1 MSPSSA
7 HLSAFQK
14 NMATIDTLPPSLSK
28 TLDRCPLT
36 GQRNVWLFTVAAQAK
51 HIASPERVRAFLY
64 SFAAQQGWNDRDFS
78 NEIER
83 AIQRAYCMGQPVRDH
98 NADSAHPPSAIRLQS
113 SRTKFAWPDF
123 DQAAFDL
130 HAQFN
135 PLFDLDPIVIDPA
148 EVMRALYHTDDLLC
162 MALDIKSA
170 ITQPLRLWRGTEA
183 AMQFI
188 VANPMIDTIGRT
200 QEGKLSFRCHGNATR
215 SRNYQVVEFDRGT
228 PEQQAGILSSLHS
241 REVPLV
247 LVVWSGGK
255 SMHGW
260 FDVRDLEES
269 EKQIF
274 FGEAVRLGAD
284 ASLWDQCKLVR
295 MPGGRRPI
303 KNASPS
309 QAGLAQPAG
318 MVPQPILSFQPKLI
332 RR

>member
-1 MSPSSA
+1 
-7 HLSAFQK
+7 
-14 NMATIDTLPPSLSK
+14 MATIDTLPPSLAK
-28 TLDRCPLT
+28 TLDRCPMA
-36 GQRNVWLFTVAAQAK
+36 GQRNIWLFTVAAQAR
-51 HIASPERVRAFLY
+51 HIASPERVRAFLHN
-64 SFAAQQGWNDRDFS
+64 FAAQQGWNDRDFT

-83 AIQRAYCMGQPVRDH
+83 AIQRAYCMGQQLRDH
-98 NADSAHPPSAIRLQS
+98 NQQSAPSHLPPSNLPTPKPT
-113 SRTKFAWPDF
+113 RTKFTWPDF

-130 HAQFN
+130 HAQHD
-135 PLFDLDPIVIDPA
+135 PLFDLDPIEIDPT
-148 EVMRALYHTDDLLC
+148 EVMRALYHSDDLLC
-162 MALDIKSA
+162 MALDIRSA

-188 VANPMIDTIGRT
+188 VANPMVDTIGRT

-241 REVPLV
+241 EDVPLV

-260 FDVRDLEES
+260 FDVRDLEET
-269 EKQIF
+269 EKQTF

-295 MPGGRRPI
+295 MPGGRRSNG
-303 KNASPS
+303 NA
-309 QAGLAQPAG
+309 
-318 MVPQPILSFQPKLI
+318 QPILSFQPNLI